1 MTFEASQDYS
11 SLIKDP
17 VFIKQV
23 AVEKLSYMR
32 DFAKSS
38 TIATILAPLLCVP
51 LYDFN
56 IGGWQVY
63 AWYLLMAIV
72 VTIRIFLVKSI
83 HLDKGIDLNFKKLNW
98 GVGLVTFAWGMGW
111 LLLVPE
117 MTAVNYLL
125 YQIISLS
132 VLFVGMVG
140 YCVNWKTFCA
150 FVIPLKIPEV
160 IFTLIFYNQIIWP
173 IAAGSLVTFYLAL
186 KMALLFS
193 RSWEKSMALRFRNEA
208 LLNDL
213 IVEKD
218 ASNAANLAKSDFI
231 ATASHDLR
239 QPMQAINIFM
249 EMLHRESFSGN
260 SELIVRKLRF
270 SIDLLNK
277 MFNTLLDISKLDA
290 KAVVVVEETFS
301 AQELLIE
308 LKEHFYPLAQ
318 DKKIELKFSTSDF
331 LIIGDKTLLGQLIR
345 NLLANSIQYTKQ
357 GSVEVELSQKLEK
370 LEVIVSDT
378 GAGIS
383 DEDLPLIHKEFYRSQ
398 LSRNLHDGLG
408 LGLSIVHRILKMIQG
423 NLSVSS
429 QLGVGSVF
437 TISTPFKV
445 SSGEAFNL
453 LEKGG
458 HGASSVTGEPDKS
471 FQSKHIGIIENDRGL
486 LDAYAYFFSNAGFV
500 VHLIPIVEDELHDYL
515 LGISQLD
522 FILSDYR
529 LDSGNSLHLIQRLRG
544 EFNSEIPAV
553 ILTAD
558 TSPENLKTFI
568 ELNIQVIYKPV
579 EAKEVL
585 AFISSCLN
593 SK

>member
-1 MTFEASQDYS
+1 MSVVTSHDYS
-11 SLIKDP
+11 SLTNDP
-17 VFIKQV
+17 AFIKQV
-23 AVEKLSYMR
+23 ATEKLSYMR

-38 TIATILAPLLCVP
+38 TIATILAPLLCIP
-51 LYDFN
+51 LYDVTA
-56 IGGWQVY
+56 GDWQIY
-63 AWYLLMAIV
+63 AWFLLMAVV
-72 VTIRIFLVKSI
+72 VTVRIFLVKSI
-83 HLDKGIDLNFKKLNW
+83 DLSKDIALNFKKLNW

-150 FVIPLKIPEV
+150 FVLPLKLPEV
-160 IFTLIFYNQIIWP
+160 IFTCIFYNQIIWP

-193 RSWEKSMALRFRNEA
+193 RSWERSMALRFRNDA
-208 LLNDL
+208 LVNDL

-249 EMLHRESFSGN
+249 EMLQKEKLADSGN
-260 SELIVRKLRF
+260 LIVKKLRF

-290 KAVVVVEETFS
+290 KAVIVVEETFG
-301 AQELLIE
+301 AQQLLDELN
-308 LKEHFYPLAQ
+308 EHFQPIAHEKSIDLR
-318 DKKIELKFSTSDF
+318 FSKPQF
-331 LIIGDKTLLGQLIR
+331 LIHGDRTLTNQLIR
-345 NLLANSIQYTKQ
+345 NLLANAIQYTKK
-357 GSVEVELSQKLEK
+357 GYVEVDLRQESQQL
-370 LEVIVSDT
+370 VIAVTDT
-378 GAGIS
+378 GVGIS
-383 DEDLPLIHKEFYRSQ
+383 EEDLPLIYKEFYRSQ
-398 LSRNLHDGLG
+398 HSRNSHDGLG
-408 LGLSIVHRILKMIQG
+408 LGLSIVNRILKIIHGSM
-423 NLSVSS
+423 SVKSA
-429 QLGVGSVF
+429 LGVGTVF
-437 TISTPFKV
+437 TISTPFKISNDAELQSEQLAD
-445 SSGEAFNL
+445 SSIPL
-453 LEKGG
+453 LNESS
-458 HGASSVTGEPDKS
+458 AS
-471 FQSKHIGIIENDRGL
+471 FHSKHIGVIENDRGL
-486 LDAYAYFFSNAGFV
+486 LDAYAHFFSDAGFI
-500 VHLIPIVEDELHDYL
+500 VHLLPISEVDLQSHLLNIPR
-515 LGISQLD
+515 LD

-529 LDSGNSLHLIQRLRG
+529 LDSGNSLHLIQRLRE

-558 TSPENLKTFI
+558 TSPENLKIFND
-568 ELNIQVIYKPV
+568 LNIQVLYKPI

-585 AFISSCLN
+585 AFISDCLH
-593 SK
+593 

>member
-1 MTFEASQDYS
+1 MSVATSHDYS
-11 SLIKDP
+11 SLTNDP
-17 VFIKQV
+17 AFIKQV
-23 AVEKLSYMR
+23 ATEKLSYMR

-38 TIATILAPLLCVP
+38 TIATILAPLLCIP
-51 LYDFN
+51 LYDVTA
-56 IGGWQVY
+56 GDWQIY
-63 AWYLLMAIV
+63 AWFLLMAVV
-72 VTIRIFLVKSI
+72 VTVRIFLVKSI
-83 HLDKGIDLNFKKLNW
+83 DLSKDIALNFKKLNW

-150 FVIPLKIPEV
+150 FVIPLKLPEV
-160 IFTLIFYNQIIWP
+160 IFTCIFYDKIIWP

-193 RSWEKSMALRFRNEA
+193 RSWERSMALRFRNDA
-208 LLNDL
+208 LVNDL

-249 EMLHRESFSGN
+249 EMLQKEKLADSGN
-260 SELIVRKLRF
+260 LIVKKLRF

-290 KAVVVVEETFS
+290 KAVIVVEETFG
-301 AQELLIE
+301 AQQLLDELN
-308 LKEHFYPLAQ
+308 EHFQPIAHEKSIDLR
-318 DKKIELKFSTSDF
+318 FSKPQF
-331 LIIGDKTLLGQLIR
+331 LIHGDRTLTNQLIR
-345 NLLANSIQYTKQ
+345 NLLANAIQYTKK
-357 GSVEVELSQKLEK
+357 GYVEVDLRQESQQL
-370 LEVIVSDT
+370 VIAVTDT
-378 GAGIS
+378 GVGIS
-383 DEDLPLIHKEFYRSQ
+383 EEDLPLIYKEFYRSQ
-398 LSRNLHDGLG
+398 HSRNSHDGLG
-408 LGLSIVHRILKMIQG
+408 LGLSIVNRILKIIHGSM
-423 NLSVSS
+423 SVKSA
-429 QLGVGSVF
+429 LGVGTVF
-437 TISTPFKV
+437 TISTPFKI
-445 SSGEAFNL
+445 SNDAELL
-453 LEKGG
+453 LEQL
-458 HGASSVTGEPDKS
+458 AESSIPLLNESSTS
-471 FQSKHIGIIENDRGL
+471 FHSKHIGVIENDRGL
-486 LDAYAYFFSNAGFV
+486 LDAYAHFFSDAGFI
-500 VHLIPIVEDELHDYL
+500 VHLLPISEVDLQSHLLNIPR
-515 LGISQLD
+515 LD

-529 LDSGNSLHLIQRLRG
+529 LDSGNSLHLIQRLRE

-558 TSPENLKTFI
+558 TSPENLKIFND
-568 ELNIQVIYKPV
+568 LNIQVLYKPI

-585 AFISSCLN
+585 AFISDCLH
-593 SK
+593 

>member
-1 MTFEASQDYS
+1 MIVVTSHDYS
-11 SLIKDP
+11 SLTSDP
-17 VFIKQV
+17 AFIKQV
-23 AVEKLSYMR
+23 ATEKLSYMR

-38 TIATILAPLLCVP
+38 TIATILAPLLCIP
-51 LYDFN
+51 LYDVTA
-56 IGGWQVY
+56 GDWQIY
-63 AWYLLMAIV
+63 AWFLLMAVV
-72 VTIRIFLVKSI
+72 VTVRIFLVKSI
-83 HLDKGIDLNFKKLNW
+83 DLSKDIALNFKKLNW

-150 FVIPLKIPEV
+150 FVLPLKLPEV
-160 IFTLIFYNQIIWP
+160 IFTCIFYNQIIWP

-193 RSWEKSMALRFRNEA
+193 RSWERSMALRFRNDA
-208 LLNDL
+208 LVNDL

-249 EMLHRESFSGN
+249 EMLQKEKLADSGN
-260 SELIVRKLRF
+260 LIVKKLRF

-290 KAVVVVEETFS
+290 KAVIVVEETFG
-301 AQELLIE
+301 AQQLLDELN
-308 LKEHFYPLAQ
+308 EHFQPIAHEKSIDLR
-318 DKKIELKFSTSDF
+318 FSKPQF
-331 LIIGDKTLLGQLIR
+331 LIHGDRTLTNQLIR
-345 NLLANSIQYTKQ
+345 NLLANAIQYTKK
-357 GSVEVELSQKLEK
+357 GYVEVDLRQESQQL
-370 LEVIVSDT
+370 VIAVTDT
-378 GAGIS
+378 GVGIS
-383 DEDLPLIHKEFYRSQ
+383 EEDLPLIYKEFYRSRH
-398 LSRNLHDGLG
+398 SRNSHDGLG
-408 LGLSIVHRILKMIQG
+408 LGLSIVNRILKIIHGSM
-423 NLSVSS
+423 SVKSA
-429 QLGVGSVF
+429 LGVGTVF
-437 TISTPFKV
+437 TISTPFKISNDV
-445 SSGEAFNL
+445 ELQSEQLAESSIPL
-453 LEKGG
+453 LNE
-458 HGASSVTGEPDKS
+458 SSTS
-471 FQSKHIGIIENDRGL
+471 FHSKHIGVIENDRGL
-486 LDAYAYFFSNAGFV
+486 LDAYAHFFSDAGFI
-500 VHLIPIVEDELHDYL
+500 VHLLPISEVDLQSHLLNIPR
-515 LGISQLD
+515 LD

-529 LDSGNSLHLIQRLRG
+529 LDSGNSLHLIQRLRE

-558 TSPENLKTFI
+558 TSPENLKIFND
-568 ELNIQVIYKPV
+568 LNIQVLYKPI

-585 AFISSCLN
+585 AFISDCLH
-593 SK
+593 

>member
-1 MTFEASQDYS
+1 MIGAANYDYS
-11 SLIKDP
+11 ALTKDP
-17 VFIKQV
+17 AFIKQV
-23 AVEKLSYMR
+23 ATEKLGYMR

-51 LYDFN
+51 LYDVTA
-56 IGGWQVY
+56 GDWQIY
-63 AWYLLMAIV
+63 AWFLLMAVV
-72 VTIRIFLVKSI
+72 VTVRIFLVKSI
-83 HLDKGIDLNFKKLNW
+83 DLSKDIALNFKKLNW

-160 IFTLIFYNQIIWP
+160 IFICAFYNQVIWP

-193 RSWEKSMALRFRNEA
+193 RSWERSMALRFRNDA
-208 LLNDL
+208 LVNDL

-249 EMLHRESFSGN
+249 EMLQKEKLADSGN
-260 SELIVRKLRF
+260 LIVNKLRF

-290 KAVVVVEETFS
+290 KAVIVVEETFG
-301 AQELLIE
+301 AQQLLVELN
-308 LKEHFYPLAQ
+308 EHFQPIAHEKNIDLR
-318 DKKIELKFSTSDF
+318 FSKPQF
-331 LIIGDKTLLGQLIR
+331 LIHGDRTLTNQLIR
-345 NLLANSIQYTKQ
+345 NLLANAIQYTKK
-357 GSVEVELSQKLEK
+357 GYVEVDLREESQQL
-370 LEVIVSDT
+370 VIAVTDT
-378 GAGIS
+378 GVGIS
-383 DEDLPLIHKEFYRSQ
+383 EEDLPLIYKEFYRSQ
-398 LSRNLHDGLG
+398 HSRNSHDGLG
-408 LGLSIVHRILKMIQG
+408 LGLSIVSRILKIIHGTM
-423 NLSVSS
+423 SVKSA
-429 QLGVGSVF
+429 LGVGTVF
-437 TISTPFKV
+437 TISTPFKI
-445 SSGEAFNL
+445 SNDAEPQSEQLTDSHMPLFAEA
-453 LEKGG
+453 
-458 HGASSVTGEPDKS
+458 STS
-471 FQSKHIGIIENDRGL
+471 FHSKHIGVIENDRGL
-486 LDAYAYFFSNAGFV
+486 LDAYSHFFSDAGFI
-500 VHLIPIVEDELHDYL
+500 VHLLPISEVDLQSHLLNIPH
-515 LGISQLD
+515 LD
-522 FILSDYR
+522 FILSDFR
-529 LDSGNSLHLIQRLRG
+529 LDSGNSLHLIQRLRE

-558 TSPENLKTFI
+558 TSPENLKIFND
-568 ELNIQVIYKPV
+568 LNIQVLYKPI

-585 AFISSCLN
+585 AFISDCLH
-593 SK
+593 

>member
-1 MTFEASQDYS
+1 MSVVTSHDYS
-11 SLIKDP
+11 SLTNDP
-17 VFIKQV
+17 AFIKQV
-23 AVEKLSYMR
+23 ATEKLSYMR

-38 TIATILAPLLCVP
+38 TIATILAPLLCIP
-51 LYDFN
+51 LYDVTA
-56 IGGWQVY
+56 GDWQIY
-63 AWYLLMAIV
+63 AWFLLMAVV
-72 VTIRIFLVKSI
+72 VTVRIFLVKSI
-83 HLDKGIDLNFKKLNW
+83 DLSKDIALNFKKLNW

-150 FVIPLKIPEV
+150 FVIPLKLPEV
-160 IFTLIFYNQIIWP
+160 IFTCIFYNQIIWP

-193 RSWEKSMALRFRNEA
+193 RSWERSMALRFRNDA
-208 LLNDL
+208 LVNDL

-249 EMLHRESFSGN
+249 EMLQKEKLADSGN
-260 SELIVRKLRF
+260 LIVKKLRF

-290 KAVVVVEETFS
+290 KAVTVVEETFG
-301 AQELLIE
+301 AQQLLDELN
-308 LKEHFYPLAQ
+308 EHFQPIAHEKSIDLR
-318 DKKIELKFSTSDF
+318 FSKPQF
-331 LIIGDKTLLGQLIR
+331 LIHGDRTLTNQLIR
-345 NLLANSIQYTKQ
+345 NLLANAIQYTKK
-357 GSVEVELSQKLEK
+357 GYVEVDLRQESQQL
-370 LEVIVSDT
+370 VIAVTDT
-378 GAGIS
+378 GVGIS
-383 DEDLPLIHKEFYRSQ
+383 EEDLPLIYKEFYRSQ
-398 LSRNLHDGLG
+398 HSRNSHDGLG
-408 LGLSIVHRILKMIQG
+408 LGLSIVNRILKIIHGSM
-423 NLSVSS
+423 SVKSA
-429 QLGVGSVF
+429 LGVGTVF
-437 TISTPFKV
+437 TISTPFKISNDAELQSEQLAD
-445 SSGEAFNL
+445 SSIPL
-453 LEKGG
+453 LNESS
-458 HGASSVTGEPDKS
+458 AS
-471 FQSKHIGIIENDRGL
+471 FHSKHIGVIENDRGL
-486 LDAYAYFFSNAGFV
+486 LDAYAHFFSDAGFI
-500 VHLIPIVEDELHDYL
+500 VHLLPISEVDLQSHLLNIPR
-515 LGISQLD
+515 LD

-529 LDSGNSLHLIQRLRG
+529 LDSGNSLNLIQRLRE

-558 TSPENLKTFI
+558 TSPENLKIFND
-568 ELNIQVIYKPV
+568 LNIQVLYKPI

-585 AFISSCLN
+585 AFISDCLH
-593 SK
+593 

>member
-1 MTFEASQDYS
+1 MSVATSHDYS
-11 SLIKDP
+11 SLTNDP
-17 VFIKQV
+17 AFIKQV
-23 AVEKLSYMR
+23 ATEKLSYMR

-38 TIATILAPLLCVP
+38 TIATILAPLLCIP
-51 LYDFN
+51 LYDVTA
-56 IGGWQVY
+56 GDWQIY
-63 AWYLLMAIV
+63 AWFLLMAVV
-72 VTIRIFLVKSI
+72 VTVRIFLVKSI
-83 HLDKGIDLNFKKLNW
+83 DLSKDIALNFKKLNW

-150 FVIPLKIPEV
+150 FVLPLKLPEV
-160 IFTLIFYNQIIWP
+160 IFTCIFYNQIIWP

-193 RSWEKSMALRFRNEA
+193 RSWERSMALRFRNDA
-208 LLNDL
+208 LVNDL

-249 EMLHRESFSGN
+249 EMLQKEKLADSGN
-260 SELIVRKLRF
+260 LIVKKLRF

-290 KAVVVVEETFS
+290 KAVTVVEETFG
-301 AQELLIE
+301 AQQLLDELN
-308 LKEHFYPLAQ
+308 EHFQPIAHEKSIDLR
-318 DKKIELKFSTSDF
+318 FSKPQF
-331 LIIGDKTLLGQLIR
+331 LIHGDRTLTNQLIR
-345 NLLANSIQYTKQ
+345 NLLANAIQYTKK
-357 GSVEVELSQKLEK
+357 GYVEVDLRQESQQL
-370 LEVIVSDT
+370 VIAVTDT
-378 GAGIS
+378 GVGIS
-383 DEDLPLIHKEFYRSQ
+383 EEDLPLIYKEFYRSQ
-398 LSRNLHDGLG
+398 HSRNSHDGLG
-408 LGLSIVHRILKMIQG
+408 LGLSIVNRILKIIHGSM
-423 NLSVSS
+423 SVKSA
-429 QLGVGSVF
+429 LGVGTVF
-437 TISTPFKV
+437 TISTPFKISNDAELQSEQLAD
-445 SSGEAFNL
+445 SSIPL
-453 LEKGG
+453 LNESS
-458 HGASSVTGEPDKS
+458 AS
-471 FQSKHIGIIENDRGL
+471 FHSKHIGVIENDRGL
-486 LDAYAYFFSNAGFV
+486 LDAYAHFFSDAGFI
-500 VHLIPIVEDELHDYL
+500 VHLLPISEVDLQSHLLNIPR
-515 LGISQLD
+515 LD

-529 LDSGNSLHLIQRLRG
+529 LDSGNSLHLIQRLRE

-558 TSPENLKTFI
+558 TSPENLKIFND
-568 ELNIQVIYKPV
+568 LNIQVLYKPI

-585 AFISSCLN
+585 AFISDCLH
-593 SK
+593 

>member
-1 MTFEASQDYS
+1 MTFELSQDYS
-11 SLIKDP
+11 SLAKEP

-23 AVEKLSYMR
+23 AFEKLSYMR

-51 LYDFN
+51 LYDSN

-63 AWYLLMAIV
+63 AWYLLMAVV
-72 VTIRIFLVKSI
+72 VTIRIFLVKSM

-111 LLLVPE
+111 LLLVPG

-160 IFTLIFYNQIIWP
+160 IFTFIFYNQIIWP

-208 LLNDL
+208 LVNDL
-213 IVEKD
+213 IFEKD
-218 ASNAANLAKSDFI
+218 ASNTANLAKSDFI

-249 EMLHRESFSGN
+249 EMLQRERLTDSG
-260 SELIVRKLRF
+260 EFIVKKLRF

-277 MFNTLLDISKLDA
+277 MFSTLLDISKLDA
-290 KAVVVVEETFS
+290 KAVVLVEETFS
-301 AQELLIE
+301 AQELLSE
-308 LKEHFYPLAQ
+308 LKEHFYPLAN
-318 DKKIELKFSTSDF
+318 DKKIELKFSQSDF
-331 LIIGDKTLLGQLIR
+331 LIHGDKTLLGQMIR

-357 GSVEVELSQKLEK
+357 GAVEVDLSQHFGQL
-370 LEVIVSDT
+370 VVAVTDT
-378 GAGIS
+378 GSGIS
-383 DEDLPLIHKEFYRSQ
+383 AEDLPLIHKEFYRSQ
-398 LSRNLHDGLG
+398 LSRNLHEGLG
-408 LGLSIVHRILKMIQG
+408 LGLSIVHRILKIIQG
-423 NLSVSS
+423 SLSVTSE
-429 QLGVGSVF
+429 LGVGSVF

-445 SSGEAFNL
+445 SSSGDFNL
-453 LEKGG
+453 LKMGS
-458 HGASSVTGEPDKS
+458 HSASAATVELSKS
-471 FQSKHIGIIENDRGL
+471 FLSKHIGIIENDRGL

-500 VHLIPIVEDELHDYL
+500 VHLIPVVEDELHACL
-515 LGISQLD
+515 LGIAQLD

-558 TSPENLKTFI
+558 TSPENLKTFA

-593 SK
+593 SN